1 MSFITSGL
9 LKKGILLMFDWLANP
24 NRFNRITEKIQPYI
38 LLIAITTLISGLY
51 FGLFDSPKDYQQG
64 DAVRIMYVHVPSAWL
79 ASFLYFSLAISC
91 VFYLVW
97 KHPLADLVS
106 SSIAPIGAL
115 FSALT
120 LVTGSLWGKPMWGT
134 WWVWD
139 ARLTSMLVLFFF
151 YLGYILLSNAFE
163 RKIDGSKTA
172 SVLAIVGL
180 INLPIVKFSVDWWH
194 TLHQPASIIK
204 IGGPSIDDK
213 MLLPL
218 ILMIFALSFFSLYM
232 IILNVKTKLIEKKC
246 EALLLKSN
254 LEEISKT
261 G

>member
-1 MSFITSGL
+1 
-9 LKKGILLMFDWLANP
+9 MFDWLANP
-24 NRFNRITEKIQPYI
+24 NRFNKITEKIQPYI

-194 TLHQPASIIK
+194 TLHQSASIIK

-254 LEEISKT
+254 LEEISKI

>member
-1 MSFITSGL
+1 
-9 LKKGILLMFDWLANP
+9 MFDWLANP
-24 NRFNRITEKIQPYI
+24 NRFNKITEKIQPYI

-115 FSALT
+115 FSVLT

>member
-1 MSFITSGL
+1 
-9 LKKGILLMFDWLANP
+9 MFDWLANP
-24 NRFNRITEKIQPYI
+24 NRFNKITEKIQPYI

-106 SSIAPIGAL
+106 NSIAPIGAL

-254 LEEISKT
+254 LEEISKI

>member
-1 MSFITSGL
+1 
-9 LKKGILLMFDWLANP
+9 MFDWLANP

-38 LLIAITTLISGLY
+38 LLISIITLFSGLY

-91 VFYLVW
+91 IFYLVW

>member
-1 MSFITSGL
+1 
-9 LKKGILLMFDWLANP
+9 MFDWLANP
-24 NRFNRITEKIQPYI
+24 NRFNKITEKIQPYI

-51 FGLFDSPKDYQQG
+51 FALFDSPKDYQQG

-254 LEEISKT
+254 LEEISKQVKI
-261 G
+261 

>member
-1 MSFITSGL
+1 
-9 LKKGILLMFDWLANP
+9 MFDWLANP
-24 NRFNRITEKIQPYI
+24 NRFNRITEKTQPFI
-38 LLIAITTLISGLY
+38 LFISIIALFSGLY

-254 LEEISKT
+254 LEEISKI

>member
-1 MSFITSGL
+1 
-9 LKKGILLMFDWLANP
+9 MFDWLANP
-24 NRFNRITEKIQPYI
+24 NRFNRITEKIQPCI
-38 LLIAITTLISGLY
+38 LFITIITLISELY

-218 ILMIFALSFFSLYM
+218 ILMIFALSFFSLYL
-232 IILNVKTKLIEKKC
+232 IILNVKTKLIQKKC

-254 LEEISKT
+254 LDEISKT

>member
-1 MSFITSGL
+1 
-9 LKKGILLMFDWLANP
+9 MFDWLANP
-24 NRFNRITEKIQPYI
+24 NRFNKITEKIQPYI

-172 SVLAIVGL
+172 SVLAIV
-180 INLPIVKFSVDWWH
+180 FSL
-194 TLHQPASIIK
+194 TSLFSKLLSRKIIIK
-204 IGGPSIDDK
+204 
-213 MLLPL
+213 
-218 ILMIFALSFFSLYM
+218 
-232 IILNVKTKLIEKKC
+232 
-246 EALLLKSN
+246 
-254 LEEISKT
+254 
-261 G
+261 

>member
-1 MSFITSGL
+1 
-9 LKKGILLMFDWLANP
+9 MFDWLANP
-24 NRFNRITEKIQPYI
+24 NRFNKITEKIQPYI

-51 FGLFDSPKDYQQG
+51 FGLYDSPKDYQQG

-218 ILMIFALSFFSLYM
+218 ILMIFALSFFSIYM
-232 IILNVKTKLIEKKC
+232 VILNVKTKLIEKKC

-254 LEEISKT
+254 LEEISKI

>member
-1 MSFITSGL
+1 
-9 LKKGILLMFDWLANP
+9 MFDWLANP
-24 NRFNRITEKIQPYI
+24 NRFNRITKKLQPFI
-38 LLIAITTLISGLY
+38 LFIAIITLISGLY
-51 FGLFDSPKDYQQG
+51 FGLYDSPKDYQQG

-79 ASFLYFSLAISC
+79 ASFLYFSLAVSC

-120 LVTGSLWGKPMWGT
+120 LITGSLWGKPMWGT

-180 INLPIVKFSVDWWH
+180 INLPIVKFSVDWWN

-218 ILMIFALSFFSLYM
+218 ILMFFALCFFSLYL

-254 LEEISKT
+254 LEEIS
-261 G
+261 

>member
-1 MSFITSGL
+1 
-9 LKKGILLMFDWLANP
+9 MFDWLANP
-24 NRFNRITEKIQPYI
+24 NRFNKITEKTQPYI

-172 SVLAIVGL
+172 SVLAIFGL

>member
-1 MSFITSGL
+1 
-9 LKKGILLMFDWLANP
+9 MFDWLANP
-24 NRFNRITEKIQPYI
+24 NRFNKITEKIQPYI

-51 FGLFDSPKDYQQG
+51 FGLYDSPKDYQQG

-151 YLGYILLSNAFE
+151 YLGYMLLSNAFE

-218 ILMIFALSFFSLYM
+218 MLMIFAFSFFSLYM

>member
-1 MSFITSGL
+1 
-9 LKKGILLMFDWLANP
+9 MFDWLANP
-24 NRFNRITEKIQPYI
+24 NRFNKITEKIQPYI

-120 LVTGSLWGKPMWGT
+120 LFTGSLWGKPMWGT

-151 YLGYILLSNAFE
+151 YLGYILLSNSFE

>member
-1 MSFITSGL
+1 
-9 LKKGILLMFDWLANP
+9 MFDWLANP
-24 NRFNRITEKIQPYI
+24 NRFNRITEKTQPFI
-38 LLIAITTLISGLY
+38 LFISIIALFSGLY

-64 DAVRIMYVHVPSAWL
+64 NAVRIMYVHVPSAWL

-139 ARLTSMLVLFFF
+139 ARLTSMLILCIF
-151 YLGYILLSNAFE
+151 YFAYIGISNAFP
-163 RKIDGSKTA
+163 RKIDGSKPA
-172 SVLAIVGL
+172 AILALVGMV
-180 INLPIVKFSVDWWH
+180 NLPIIKFSVDWWN
-194 TLHQPASIIK
+194 TLHQPASILRFD
-204 IGGPSIDDK
+204 GPSINQEMLIPLVI
-213 MLLPL
+213 MLLGFL
-218 ILMIFALSFFSLYM
+218 FMSIF
-232 IILNVKTKLIEKKC
+232 IILINIKTNLIYKKYQSEILKL
-246 EALLLKSN
+246 
-254 LEEISKT
+254 

>member
-1 MSFITSGL
+1 MINY
-9 LKKGILLMFDWLANP
+9 LANP
-24 NRFNRITEKIQPYI
+24 NRFLNFIKPIEFSIGVFSFLFI
-38 LLIAITTLISGLY
+38 FIGLY
-51 FGLFDSPKDYQQG
+51 LSLFNSPEDYQQG
-64 DAVRIMYVHVPSAWL
+64 DTVRIMYIHVPFAWF
-79 ASFLYFSLAISC
+79 ASFLYFSISIASI
-91 VFYLVW
+91 FFLIW
-97 KHPLADLVS
+97 KHPFADIIAR
-106 SSIAPIGAL
+106 SIAPLGLI
-115 FSALT
+115 FSILT
-120 LVTGSLWGKPMWGT
+120 ILTGSLWGKPMWGT

-139 ARLTSMLVLFFF
+139 ARLTSMLVLLFF

-163 RKIDGSKTA
+163 RKIEGSKTA

-180 INLPIVKFSVDWWH
+180 INLPIVKFSVDWWN

-218 ILMIFALSFFSLYM
+218 TLMFFALSFFSLYL

-254 LEEISKT
+254 LEEIS
-261 G
+261 

>member
-1 MSFITSGL
+1 
-9 LKKGILLMFDWLANP
+9 MFDWLANP
-24 NRFNRITEKIQPYI
+24 NRFNRITEKIQPFI
-38 LLIAITTLISGLY
+38 LFITIIALISGLY

-64 DAVRIMYVHVPSAWL
+64 EAVRIMYVHVPSAWL

-218 ILMIFALSFFSLYM
+218 ILMIFALSFFSLYL

>member
-1 MSFITSGL
+1 
-9 LKKGILLMFDWLANP
+9 MFDWLANP
-24 NRFNRITEKIQPYI
+24 NRFNKITEKIQPYI

-51 FGLFDSPKDYQQG
+51 FGLYDSPKDYQQG

-151 YLGYILLSNAFE
+151 YLGYMLLRNAFE

-254 LEEISKT
+254 LEEISKI

>member
-1 MSFITSGL
+1 
-9 LKKGILLMFDWLANP
+9 MFDWLANP
-24 NRFNRITEKIQPYI
+24 NRFNKITEKIQPYI

-204 IGGPSIDDK
+204 IGGPSIDDE

-218 ILMIFALSFFSLYM
+218 ILMIFSLSFFSLYM

-254 LEEISKT
+254 LEEISKI

>member
-1 MSFITSGL
+1 
-9 LKKGILLMFDWLANP
+9 MFDWLANP
-24 NRFNRITEKIQPYI
+24 NRFNKITEKIQPYI

-120 LVTGSLWGKPMWGT
+120 IVTGSLWGKPMWGT

-218 ILMIFALSFFSLYM
+218 MLMIFALSFFSLYL

-254 LEEISKT
+254 LEEISRI

>member
-1 MSFITSGL
+1 
-9 LKKGILLMFDWLANP
+9 MFDWLANP
-24 NRFNRITEKIQPYI
+24 NRFNKITEKIQPYI

-64 DAVRIMYVHVPSAWL
+64 DAVRIMYIHVPTAWL

-115 FSALT
+115 FSVLT

-139 ARLTSMLVLFFF
+139 ARLTSVAILFIV
-151 YLGYILLSNAFE
+151 YLLIIFLNQTFENREVREKTIAIFIL
-163 RKIDGSKTA
+163 IGS
-172 SVLAIVGL
+172 
-180 INLPIVKFSVDWWH
+180 INLPIIKFSVDWWN
-194 TLHQPASIIK
+194 TLHQPASISK
-204 IGGPSIDDK
+204 LSAPTIDVSMLIPLFIMTAACFLFLVTVSLIRFRLVLIENK
-213 MLLPL
+213 MLR
-218 ILMIFALSFFSLYM
+218 
-232 IILNVKTKLIEKKC
+232 T
-246 EALLLKSN
+246 SN
-254 LEEISKT
+254 
-261 G
+261 